1 MGLKLRQILYMTPL
15 GPATVLY
22 DLLGNKVFEGAVD
35 EAQTFLEETGDEIVE
50 TIEVATKAL
59 ADAIVATASAIGSGL
74 LDLIKGAGI
83 AVMEGVENVYDY
95 TAEKIGGKKVQLVS
109 YLTMIAIM
117 GFTAN
122 YIIQRITR

>member
-1 MGLKLRQILYMTPL
+1 MALKLRQIIYFTPL
-15 GPATVLY
+15 GPATILY
-22 DLLGNKVFEGAVD
+22 DLLGNKIFEGPVE
-35 EAQTFLEETGDEIVE
+35 EAQTWLEDTGDEIVE

-83 AVMEGVENVYDY
+83 ATMQGVEAVYDY
-95 TAEKIGGKKVQLVS
+95 TAEKIGDKKVQLVS
-109 YLTMIAIM
+109 YLTMMAIM